1 MSVDANATSVGNAGN
16 VSGYRPRRTLTVGVE
31 LVRQL
36 RRRRTLVAFG
46 LAIALPLIVV
56 AAVKLGP
63 SSDGGGGG
71 GFGDGDLDLVGLA
84 TAGAWNFTLTMLFF
98 ASGFLLTII
107 AAMFLGDS
115 VASEASW
122 STLRYLLAAP
132 VPRRRLLRA
141 KAIVGLLLVA
151 VTLLVLVVASFIIGA
166 LAFGTGPLTSPIGGT
181 FTDTESVTRLLI
193 IAGYIGLTLLVPAG
207 IAFLMTVLTDV
218 PLGAVG
224 AAVVLVIV
232 LNILDALDALG
243 DLRRLLPT
251 DYGNAWTDALAPVI
265 VWDEMAIGASYSIA
279 VFAVLAVV
287 AVLRFDR
294 KDITS

>member
-1 MSVDANATSVGNAGN
+1 MTGYDA
-16 VSGYRPRRTLTVGVE
+16 RRTLTVPTE

-46 LAIALPLIVV
+46 IAIALPLIVV
-56 AAVKLGP
+56 AAVKRGP
-63 SSDGGGGG
+63 SSSGNGGG
-71 GFGDGDLDLVGLA
+71 GFGDGDFGLVGLA
-84 TAGAWNFTLTMLFF
+84 TSGAWNFALTMLFF
-98 ASGFLLTII
+98 SSGFLLTII

-141 KAIVGLLLVA
+141 KAIVGLLLTA
-151 VTLLVLVVASFIIGA
+151 IALVILVVASWGIGA
-166 LAFGTGPLTSPIGGT
+166 LAFGTAPLSSPLGGAW
-181 FTDTESVTRLLI
+181 DVPESAARIAI
-193 IAGYIGLTLLVPAG
+193 IAGYIGLTMLIPAG
-207 IAFLMTVLTDV
+207 IAFLMSVLTDV

-232 LNILDALDALG
+232 LNILDAIEALG

-251 DYGNAWTDALAPVI
+251 DYGNAWIDALGPTI
-265 VWDEMAIGASYSIA
+265 VWDEMLIGASYSLA
-279 VFAVLAVV
+279 VFGLLVGI

>member
-1 MSVDANATSVGNAGN
+1 MTVVDETAGA
-16 VSGYRPRRTLTVGVE
+16 SYRYAPRRTLTVRTE

-36 RRRRTLVAFG
+36 LRRRTLVALG
-46 LAIALPLIVV
+46 LAVALPLIVV

-63 SSDGGGGG
+63 SSSGSGRG

-84 TAGAWNFTLTMLFF
+84 TSGAWNFTLTMLLF

-107 AAMFLGDS
+107 AAMFLGDT

-132 VPRRRLLRA
+132 VPRRRLLRT
-141 KAIVGLLLVA
+141 KAIVGLALTALTLV
-151 VTLLVLVVASFIIGA
+151 VLVIASWCIGA
-166 LAFGTGPLTSPIGGT
+166 LAFGTAPLTSPIGGT
-181 FTDTESVTRLLI
+181 LDAAESWGRLAVVAAY
-193 IAGYIGLTLLVPAG
+193 IAVTLLVPAG
-207 IAFLMTVLTDV
+207 VAFLMSVLTDV

-224 AAVVLVIV
+224 AAVVIVIV
-232 LNILDALDALG
+232 ANILDAIEALG

-251 DYGNAWTDALAPVI
+251 DYGNAWVDALGPTI
-265 VWDEMAIGASYSIA
+265 VWDQMATGAGYAIA
-279 VFAVLAVV
+279 VFALLTAV